1 MSSENTLYLCRQVCP
16 ENLNSIPADAIPF
29 QVTDSFVQL
38 DQVDNIDTVMK
49 SKCLVYK
56 KFELDSDKEVIFSAG
71 ADWYFTVYLNGD
83 EIFTTFPRGNGALFN
98 VLTFSGHGKK
108 GTNLLTIEVIRGRAT
123 SLFFFAEGGN
133 LAPDLTRPGE
143 ISGDISAIQRNIKY
157 MNGIN
162 NAPVARNMKYWK
174 EAKISYVRNHDAS
187 ISGYGSAHIVDVHMI
202 FPDFSK
208 DPYDPASYDFVLS
221 DKYHKLILEGG
232 SKIFYRLGTRIEH
245 EPKKYGTIMPPDFK
259 KWAVICEH
267 IIRHYTEG
275 WADGFNWDIEYWEI
289 WNEADM
295 SSGAENK
302 RTWSGTDEEFFE
314 MYKITALHLKKNFPH
329 LKIGGPALACTFSWM
344 KDFLI
349 YLSQGERCP
358 LDFFSWHIYGTDPDN
373 VAKIGKFVHNILNE
387 YGYGDAENILNEW
400 NYIRASEEGNGSPYN
415 PLAIHGMKGAAFAMS
430 AMLSGQDSVVDML
443 MYYDARTGTWY
454 NGIFDFYTQQPLKT
468 YYDFVLWAKMLEL
481 GKQFE
486 LKVTSGEGLR
496 AVGATDGNG
505 KLGIIVCRYFDDDE
519 LPPAVPVTINLN
531 DCKLENVKV
540 YLLDEEHDLTETNCT
555 CNADGSVTFNMKGN
569 SVVYVEG

>member
-1 MSSENTLYLCRQVCP
+1 MSNERTLYLSRKACP
-16 ENLNSIPADAIPF
+16 ENLNAIPSDAVKF
-29 QVTDSFVQL
+29 TTGSLFVQL
-38 DQVDNIDTVMK
+38 DEIDGITTVMK
-49 SKCLVYK
+49 DRSFVYYE
-56 KFELDSDKEVIFSAG
+56 FELETEREVIFSAG
-71 ADWYFTVYLNGD
+71 ADWYFIAYLNG
-83 EIFTTFPRGNGALFN
+83 ELIYSTYPVGNGALFN
-98 VLTFSGHGKK
+98 TLTFSGK
-108 GTNLLTIEVIRGRAT
+108 GRKGRNLLTIETIRGRAT

-162 NAPVARNMKYWK
+162 NAPVARNMKYWQQ
-174 EAKISYVRNHDAS
+174 AKISYVRNHDAS

-267 IIRHYTEG
+267 IVRHYTEG
-275 WADGFNWDIEYWEI
+275 WADGFNWDVEYWEI

-295 SSGAENK
+295 SSTNENK
-302 RTWSGTDEEFFE
+302 CTWSGTDQEFFE

-344 KDFLI
+344 KDFLA
-349 YLSQGERCP
+349 YMSAGERCP
-358 LDFFSWHIYGTDPDN
+358 IDFFSWHIYGTDPDN
-373 VAKIGKFVHNILNE
+373 VEKIGGFVQSILQK

-400 NYIRASEEGNGSPYN
+400 NYIRAGVPDGVPYN
-415 PLAIHGMKGAAFAMS
+415 QLAIHGMKGAAFAMS
-430 AMLSGQDSVVDML
+430 AMLSGQNSVVDML

-468 YYDFVLWAKMLEL
+468 FYDFVVWSKLMDL

-486 LKVTSGEGLR
+486 LNVDAGEGIR
-496 AVGATDGNG
+496 AVGATDENG
-505 KLGIIVCRYFDDDE
+505 KAGIALCRYFEQDE
-519 LPPAVPVTINLN
+519 MPAEIPVTIRIKGKKFTSATAL
-531 DCKLENVKV
+531 
-540 YLLDEEHDLTETNCT
+540 LLDEDNDLTETNCT